1 MASLKKIIHLS
12 TLGWIFYLITT
23 VVSFLF
29 FLQADIIHTA
39 TSSYAYL
46 NGHIK
51 DFYDYNKV
59 YIGGNDYLPLIYTIF
74 AVWNIPLHFLGLT
87 SSPELNNFQWN
98 LLTQPSLP
106 IELAWWKTLLTL
118 FYIGSIII
126 VAKITKLIQP
136 NKKELSLI
144 STLFATSPFVIFS
157 VFIFS
162 GYDIFSTF
170 FTLLG
175 FYYYLKKD
183 KKLFILFFAVAI
195 SLKYFAAI
203 LFLPLVL
210 MIEKRPLHIL
220 SMLMLG
226 LFLTFIQ
233 VILYWESPIFK
244 DEIFNLVLHKV
255 IPSAGETINLSKLA
269 LKISLPIIYL
279 GTCFHIFLKVF
290 KSETE
295 WHKNAVFM
303 SIFSYALLFFGITWH
318 PQWCIII
325 MPFIMLSYVFIQNK
339 RLLSIL
345 EVIGMLSFTWYVINF
360 WELNVD
366 VAMMNNSVLKN
377 FLPQALIIN
386 SDLFHGGRSFFRFIF
401 NLYLFSP
408 LLLLYYEAKKTSL
421 IRTAIPSQALIINRL
436 LIGVGFL
443 VLSSFICIFMPE
455 DLGNFINPNASL
467 RLHDKL
473 IGN

>member
-1 MASLKKIIHLS
+1 
-12 TLGWIFYLITT
+12 
-23 VVSFLF
+23 
-29 FLQADIIHTA
+29 
-39 TSSYAYL
+39 
-46 NGHIK
+46 
-51 DFYDYNKV
+51 
-59 YIGGNDYLPLIYTIF
+59 
-74 AVWNIPLHFLGLT
+74 
-87 SSPELNNFQWN
+87 
-98 LLTQPSLP
+98 
-106 IELAWWKTLLTL
+106 
-118 FYIGSIII
+118 
-126 VAKITKLIQP
+126 
-136 NKKELSLI
+136 
-144 STLFATSPFVIFS
+144 
-157 VFIFS
+157 
-162 GYDIFSTF
+162 
-170 FTLLG
+170 
-175 FYYYLKKD
+175 
-183 KKLFILFFAVAI
+183 
-195 SLKYFAAI
+195 
-203 LFLPLVL
+203 
-210 MIEKRPLHIL
+210 
-220 SMLMLG
+220 
-226 LFLTFIQ
+226 
-233 VILYWESPIFK
+233 
-244 DEIFNLVLHKV
+244 
-255 IPSAGETINLSKLA
+255 
-269 LKISLPIIYL
+269 
-279 GTCFHIFLKVF
+279 VF

-421 IRTAIPSQALIINRL
+421 IRTAIPSQELIINRL